1 MNSYQKNELVKLLS
15 LIIISGLIGSLIDQP
30 WLLIVIALLVYIAV
44 TLRNVFRLHNWIMH
58 RKKQDIPEAGGYWG
72 EVFNE
77 IHLMEKERIK
87 NRKRLTNIL
96 IRFRK
101 AAAALPD
108 GTVILTKNNLI
119 DWANKP
125 AAHMLGINSSHDS
138 GQQISNLI
146 RHPGFMAYI
155 TQSDFSQHI
164 SIPSPVK
171 PDHTLHLQI
180 IPFGSSQKLL
190 LCRDV
195 THIAKLE
202 EMRTAFIANVSHELR
217 SPITVLNGYLETLQD
232 IKHKDPVVLE
242 KALANMHEQ
251 SRRMERLVIDL
262 LALTKLETT
271 PAHTRDES
279 VDVAAMLAS
288 LKESADLLSGDK
300 KHNITL
306 QSDTEIKLT
315 GNHDELN
322 SLFSNLINNAVRY
335 TPAGGNIDI
344 LWEKTDKGARFVVND
359 TGPGIAHHHLS
370 RLTERFYRVDVDR
383 SRESGGTGLGLA
395 IVKHVV
401 ERHDGT
407 LNISSALDHGSSFM
421 CYFPSDRVEYK

>member
-1 MNSYQKNELVKLLS
+1 MNTYQKNELVKLLS
-15 LIIISGLIGSLIDQP
+15 LIVVSGLIGSLVNQP
-30 WLLIVIALLVYIAV
+30 WLFIVVALLVYIAF

-58 RKKQDIPEAGGYWG
+58 RKEQKIPESGGYWG

-77 IHLMEKERIK
+77 IHLMEKERAK

-101 AAAALPD
+101 AATALPD

-119 DWANKP
+119 DWANKS
-125 AAHMLGINSSHDS
+125 ATRMLGIHASRDT
-138 GQQISNLI
+138 GRQISNLI
-146 RHPGFMAYI
+146 RHPDFMTYM
-155 TQSDFSQHI
+155 QHPDFSQHI
-164 SIPSPVK
+164 SIPSPAK
-171 PDHTLHLQI
+171 PGHTLHLQI

-232 IKHKDPVVLE
+232 IEHKDPAVLA

-271 PAHTRDES
+271 PAHTRNES
-279 VDVAAMLAS
+279 VDVSAMLAS
-288 LKESADLLSGDK
+288 LKESADLLSSNK
-300 KHNITL
+300 KHHITL
-306 QSDTEIKLT
+306 HSDNEIKLI

-335 TPAGGNIDI
+335 TPAEGDIDI

-359 TGPGIAHHHLS
+359 TGPGIPHHHLS
-370 RLTERFYRVDVDR
+370 RLTERFYRVDIDR

-395 IVKHVV
+395 IVKHVA
-401 ERHDGT
+401 ERHDGS

-421 CYFPSDRVEYK
+421 CYFPSDRIEYK